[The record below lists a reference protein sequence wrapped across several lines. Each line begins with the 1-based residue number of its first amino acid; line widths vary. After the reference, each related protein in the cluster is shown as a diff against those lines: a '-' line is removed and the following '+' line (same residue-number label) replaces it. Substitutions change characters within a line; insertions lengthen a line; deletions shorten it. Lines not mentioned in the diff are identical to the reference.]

1 MVLVNLAW
9 LWLVSFT
16 AVTWNTGGFES
27 VQDKRV
33 LTTRNCGIAQG
44 LHNQWILW
52 TQMWT
57 EKITKWSC
65 YFNSSQVDVNMWSI
79 PECILLARVETY
91 ILYCVHSRVYRLWSA
106 HTFTVQK
113 CRQRKGKMVHKQPC
127 SSYTTIL
134 KNVTATHILLII
146 ICILNTVV

>member
-27 VQDKRV
+27 AQDKRV

-65 YFNSSQVDVNMWSI
+65 HFNSSQGDVNMWLI

-91 ILYCVHSRVYRLWSA
+91 IRYCVHSRVY
-106 HTFTVQK
+106 TGYK
-113 CRQRKGKMVHKQPC
+113 CCGLHIHLQYKNVDRGKGKWFISNHVPHTQRFKKKLLQPIFC
-127 SSYTTIL
+127 W
-134 KNVTATHILLII
+134 
-146 ICILNTVV
+146 